1 MSGSAMVGEGRAIVD
16 LRAHS
21 SPRSGPPVTLRPYQ
35 HASLAGIDRALAQHN
50 STLLILPTGCGKTTV
65 FAVAAQREV
74 QRGIRVLVLADRE
87 ELLEQARKRLDL
99 FGVDARIEQGSRR
112 AGAARVVVASVQTIV
127 RRLSKFSPDAFGLI
141 VEDECQH
148 SPATSRTKIREYF
161 HSAKVLGVTAT
172 PARADGKALSEVYA
186 AVAFEY
192 GIRDAIRDG
201 YLVPIVA
208 RRVVVDGINL
218 SKLRTSGDFTNVEI
232 AAIME
237 QQRAVRGVVEPV
249 LELARDRRTVV
260 FAASV
265 AHAQQLAAEI
275 NMHRPDAACVIHGE
289 LESETRRRLLTDYAA
304 GRYQFAVNVDV
315 LTEGWDDPPTS
326 CVVLARPT
334 RSWARF
340 VQAAG
345 RGLRPSLETGKR
357 DCLLIVVGDQQTP
370 GLIGPADCLAAPGE
384 LADDVREEIDRLIGS
399 AQLEIGAVID
409 QAEQEVVGRRDAI
422 RAAAV
427 LRWHAERIDPFVG
440 GTNHVQVPSDRPAGW
455 NGLPATEA
463 AIAEIERLTTNH
475 KGDVGLQREK
485 LPPGFSR
492 ADAWRLITVLR
503 QRDRDNLCTFSQAK
517 RLSGF
522 IDTTTLSRRDAG
534 RLMAAG
540 AKLGWPDGVRSE
552 VEAIREERERPE
564 VRGESSELAPA
575 GEAVEWGAA

>member
-1 MSGSAMVGEGRAIVD
+1 MLIQTPGPERVGECGPT
-16 LRAHS
+16 
-21 SPRSGPPVTLRPYQ
+21 SPAAQSNGRSGAPVTLRPYQ
-35 HASLAGIDRALAQHN
+35 HESLIGIDRALAQYD
-50 STLLILPTGCGKTTV
+50 SALLVLPTGCGKTTV
-65 FAVAAQREV
+65 FVVAAQRQV

-87 ELLEQARKRLDL
+87 ELLEQARKRFEL
-99 FGVDARIEQGSRR
+99 FGVDARIEQGSRK
-112 AGAARVVVASVQTIV
+112 AGAARVVVASVQTII
-127 RRLSKFSPDAFGLI
+127 RRLDKFSPDTFGLI

-148 SPATSRTKIREYF
+148 SPAASRTKIREYF
-161 HSAKVLGVTAT
+161 QAAKVLGVTAT
-172 PARADGKALSEVYA
+172 PSRADGKALSEVYA
-186 AVAFEY
+186 TVAYEY

-208 RRVVVDGINL
+208 RRVVVDGIDL
-218 SKLRTSGDFTNVEI
+218 SKLRKSGDFTNVEI
-232 AAIME
+232 AAVME

-275 NMHRPDAACVIHGE
+275 NERRPAAACVIHGE
-289 LESETRRRLLTDYAA
+289 LEGDTRRRLLTDYAA

-334 RSWARF
+334 RSWSRF

-345 RGLRPSLETGKR
+345 RGLRPSNGKR
-357 DCLLIVVGDQQTP
+357 DCLLIVVGDQSTP
-370 GLIGPADCLAAPGE
+370 GLVGPADCLSGPGE

-409 QAEQEVVGRRDAI
+409 QAEQEVVVRRDVM
-422 RAAAV
+422 RASAV
-427 LRWHAERIDPFVG
+427 LRWHHERIDPFVG
-440 GTNHVQVPSDRPAGW
+440 STGHVQVPSDRPTSW
-455 NGLPATEA
+455 SSSPATDA
-463 AIAEIERLTTNH
+463 ALAEIERLTTNA
-475 KGDVGLQREK
+475 KGDVGLPRDK
-485 LPPGFSR
+485 LPTGFSR

-503 QRDRDNLCTFSQAK
+503 QRERDNLCTFSQAK

-522 IDTTTLSRRDAG
+522 IDTVTLSKRDAG
-534 RLMAAG
+534 RLMSAG

-552 VEAIREERERPE
+552 VAKLRAEQKQETTEP
-564 VRGESSELAPA
+564 APA
-575 GEAVEWGAA
+575 GEAVEWGVA